1 MTAGINDMFLG
12 NNGAVV
18 SWQSSGLHRTIGS
31 INEGWMKRGQH
42 HGALRQLLIDTALGL
57 LDAEGV
63 EAVTIRAVAR
73 ASGVSHAAPANHFA
87 DRRAL
92 LTALAVQCFGDLCA
106 GSTAARAA
114 APASPQV
121 RITAFADAY
130 VAYALAHPNRYRMM
144 WRMDML
150 DPDDAGLA
158 ALVDGLY
165 AGIEQDVLALPN
177 AQADDATTLLIAL
190 SSVVHGYVA
199 MRIDGNFV
207 AAVDTASGK
216 PRHVA
221 IVERLLRA

>member
-1 MTAGINDMFLG
+1 
-12 NNGAVV
+12 
-18 SWQSSGLHRTIGS
+18 
-31 INEGWMKRGQH
+31 MKRGEH

-57 LDAEGV
+57 LDREGV

-92 LTALAVQCFGDLCA
+92 LTALAVHCFTDLRA
-106 GSTAARAA
+106 GASTARAA
-114 APASPQV
+114 ASPAPRA
-121 RITAFADAY
+121 RIIAFADAY

-150 DPDDAGLA
+150 DPHDA
-158 ALVDGLY
+158 ALAELIDGLY
-165 AGIEQDVLALPN
+165 AGIEEDVLALPHG
-177 AQADDATTLLIAL
+177 QSDDATTLLIAL

-207 AAVDTASGK
+207 AAVDAASGK
-216 PRHVA
+216 PRHQA
-221 IVERLLRA
+221 IVERLIGG

>member
-1 MTAGINDMFLG
+1 
-12 NNGAVV
+12 
-18 SWQSSGLHRTIGS
+18 
-31 INEGWMKRGQH
+31 MKRGQH

-57 LDAEGV
+57 LDRDGV

-92 LTALAVQCFGDLCA
+92 LTALAVQCFIDLRTGA
-106 GSTAARAA
+106 SAARAA
-114 APASPQV
+114 ASPSPRA
-121 RITAFADAY
+121 RIIAFADAY

-150 DPDDAGLA
+150 DPGDRALA
-158 ALVDGLY
+158 DLVDGLY
-165 AGIEQDVLALPN
+165 AGVEEDVRALRGKDAHN
-177 AQADDATTLLIAL
+177 AGDATTLLIAL

-207 AAVDTASGK
+207 AAIDETSGK
-216 PRHVA
+216 PRHEA
-221 IVERLLRA
+221 IIEQMIGQ

>member
-1 MTAGINDMFLG
+1 
-12 NNGAVV
+12 
-18 SWQSSGLHRTIGS
+18 
-31 INEGWMKRGQH
+31 MKRGQH
-42 HGALRQLLIDTALGL
+42 HGALRELLIDTALGL
-57 LDAEGV
+57 LDREGV

-73 ASGVSHAAPANHFA
+73 ASGVSHAAPANHFV

-92 LTALAVQCFGDLCA
+92 LTALAVQCFTDLRA
-106 GSTAARAA
+106 GAAAARDA
-114 APASPQV
+114 ASPSPRA

-150 DPDDAGLA
+150 DPHDARLTE
-158 ALVDGLY
+158 LVDGLY
-165 AGIEQDVLALPN
+165 AGIEQDVLALPG
-177 AQADDATTLLIAL
+177 APDDDATTLLIAL
-190 SSVVHGYVA
+190 SSAVHGYVA

-221 IVERLLRA
+221 IVERLLGP